1 MEGNVINSFIF
12 DMTLIIT
19 FTYIKIKIIDAYMEK
34 KSYKAYLVW
43 VYSLLNSMLAVALM
57 MHHITY
63 KGMIFDLRHA
73 PIFISSYLFG
83 YKGGLT
89 VMIAPLFYRLYLGG
103 PNTCDGILI
112 GILLPVAVGILFHT
126 SETSKLRNII
136 NIKRIALVFT
146 LSQVLRILLLLVK
159 TEMTFSSRLYIEANL
174 AVFSY
179 ISLICIVM
187 MLNDQIKRLNDQRN
201 LKKSEERYK
210 KLVELLPDPLYVSK
224 GEEIVFVNSAAVK
237 LLGYSDPAQVLY
249 KSLDEVILPHQILYD
264 QVKQQ
269 RQILF
274 SRETQLPFTEQTA
287 YLNNGQEIEIE
298 VGSTSF
304 EYRGDYYAITIL
316 RDINERK
323 KLQRR
328 KEKLEE
334 EEKLLKNAMEYDA
347 LKTEFFANLSHEL
360 KTPLNLIYSTVQL
373 MSLKMK
379 NEDKTQ
385 VFLEKSLDI
394 LKQNCFRMMR
404 LVNNLIDITKIDSGY
419 FELELQEINIV
430 QVVEDIIM
438 SVAHYAESKGMTLLF
453 DTQMEEKYMLI
464 DLNSIERIILNLL
477 SNAIKFTNTGGEI
490 LVYVYEHEDNVR
502 ISVKDTGVGIPE
514 EKQTQIFERF
524 RQVDKSFARNREG
537 SGIGLSL
544 VKSLVAL
551 HGGNITLKSEPG
563 IGTEVIIELPV
574 KKSETENIS
583 KANSAQMNMKNNNVE
598 FVNIE
603 FSDIYGFY
611 QYYKRDN
618 DSA

>member
-12 DMTLIIT
+12 DMTIIIT
-19 FTYIKIKIIDAYMEK
+19 FTYIKIKIIDVYMEK
-34 KSYKAYLVW
+34 KSYKGYLVW

-57 MHHITY
+57 MNHVTY
-63 KGMIFDLRHA
+63 RSMIFDLRHA

-89 VMIAPLFYRLYLGG
+89 VMIAPILYRLYLGG
-103 PNTCDGILI
+103 SNTLNGVLLGIM
-112 GILLPVAVGILFHT
+112 LPVAVGVLFHT
-126 SETSKLRNII
+126 SENNRLRNII
-136 NIKRIALVFT
+136 NIKRIVLVFT
-146 LSQVLRILLLLVK
+146 LFQILRIFLFA
-159 TEMTFSSRLYIEANL
+159 TRMEMTLSSRLYIEANL
-174 AVFSY
+174 TVFSY
-179 ISLICIVM
+179 ISLICIVI
-187 MLNDQIKRLNDQRN
+187 MLNDQIKRLNDQKN

-224 GEEIVFVNSAAVK
+224 GEEIIFVNSAAVD

-249 KSLDEVILPHQILYD
+249 KNLDEVILPHPAFYD
-264 QVKQQ
+264 EVKKQ
-269 RQILF
+269 RRILF
-274 SRETQLPFTEQTA
+274 SRETKAAFTEQTA
-287 YLNNGQEIEIE
+287 YLSNGKEIEIE

-328 KEKLEE
+328 KEKIEE
-334 EEKLLKNAMEYDA
+334 EEKLLKNAMEYEG

-379 NEDKTQ
+379 NEDRTQ

-430 QVVEDIIM
+430 QVVEDIVM
-438 SVAHYAESKGMTLLF
+438 SVTHYTESKGMTLLF
-453 DTQMEEKYMLI
+453 DTEMEEKYMLV
-464 DLNSIERIILNLL
+464 DLNSVERIILNLL
-477 SNAIKFTNTGGEI
+477 SNAVKFTNSGGEI
-490 LVYVYEHEDNVR
+490 FVYMYEHEDKVR
-502 ISVKDTGVGIPE
+502 ISVKDTGIGIPE
-514 EKQTQIFERF
+514 EKQALIFERF
-524 RQVDKSFARNREG
+524 RQVDKSFARNHEG

-551 HGGNITLKSEPG
+551 HDGNITLKSEPS

-574 KKSETENIS
+574 RKSESENIP
-583 KANSAQMNMKNNNVE
+583 KANSAQMDMKNNNVE

-611 QYYKRDN
+611 QYYKRDDN
-618 DSA
+618 SA

>member
-1 MEGNVINSFIF
+1 
-12 DMTLIIT
+12 
-19 FTYIKIKIIDAYMEK
+19 MEK
-34 KSYKAYLVW
+34 KSYKGYLVW

-57 MHHITY
+57 MNHVTY
-63 KGMIFDLRHA
+63 RSMIFDLRHA

-89 VMIAPLFYRLYLGG
+89 VMIAPILYRLYLGG
-103 PNTCDGILI
+103 SNTLNGVLLGIM
-112 GILLPVAVGILFHT
+112 LPVAVGVLFHT
-126 SETSKLRNII
+126 SENNRLRNII
-136 NIKRIALVFT
+136 NIKRIVLVFT
-146 LSQVLRILLLLVK
+146 LFQILRIFLFA
-159 TEMTFSSRLYIEANL
+159 TRMEMTLSSRLYIEANL
-174 AVFSY
+174 TVFSY
-179 ISLICIVM
+179 ISLICIVI
-187 MLNDQIKRLNDQRN
+187 MLNDQIKRLNDQKN

-224 GEEIVFVNSAAVK
+224 GEEIIFVNSAAVD

-249 KSLDEVILPHQILYD
+249 KNLDEVILPHPAFYD
-264 QVKQQ
+264 EVKKQ
-269 RQILF
+269 RRILF
-274 SRETQLPFTEQTA
+274 SRETKAAFTEQTA
-287 YLNNGQEIEIE
+287 YLSNGKEIEIE

-328 KEKLEE
+328 KEKIEE
-334 EEKLLKNAMEYDA
+334 EEKLLKNAMEYEG

-379 NEDKTQ
+379 NEDRTQ

-394 LKQNCFRMMR
+394 LKQNCFRMIR

-430 QVVEDIIM
+430 QVVEDIVM
-438 SVAHYAESKGMTLLF
+438 SVTHYTESKGMTLLF
-453 DTQMEEKYMLI
+453 DTEMEEKYMLV
-464 DLNSIERIILNLL
+464 DLNSVERIILNLL
-477 SNAIKFTNTGGEI
+477 SNAVKFTNSGGEI
-490 LVYVYEHEDNVR
+490 FVYMYEHEDKVR
-502 ISVKDTGVGIPE
+502 ISVKDTGIGIPE
-514 EKQTQIFERF
+514 EKQALIFERF
-524 RQVDKSFARNREG
+524 RQVDKSFARNHEG

-551 HGGNITLKSEPG
+551 HDGNITLKSEPS

-574 KKSETENIS
+574 RKSESENIP
-583 KANSAQMNMKNNNVE
+583 KANSAQMDMKNNNVE

-611 QYYKRDN
+611 QYYKRDDN
-618 DSA
+618 SA

>member
-1 MEGNVINSFIF
+1 MEANVINSFIF
-12 DMTLIIT
+12 DMTIIIT
-19 FTYIKIKIIDAYMEK
+19 FTYIKIKIIDVYMEK
-34 KSYKAYLVW
+34 KSYKGYLVW

-57 MHHITY
+57 MHHVTY
-63 KGMIFDLRHA
+63 RSMIFDLRHA

-89 VMIAPLFYRLYLGG
+89 VMIAPILYRLYLGG
-103 PNTCDGILI
+103 SNTLNGVLLGIM
-112 GILLPVAVGILFHT
+112 LPVAVGVLFHT
-126 SETSKLRNII
+126 SENNRLRNII
-136 NIKRIALVFT
+136 NIKRIVLVFT
-146 LSQVLRILLLLVK
+146 LFQILRIFLFA
-159 TEMTFSSRLYIEANL
+159 TRMEMTLSSRLYIEANL
-174 AVFSY
+174 TVFSY
-179 ISLICIVM
+179 ISLICIVI
-187 MLNDQIKRLNDQRN
+187 MLNDQIKRLNDQKN

-224 GEEIVFVNSAAVK
+224 GEEIIFVNSAAVD

-249 KSLDEVILPHQILYD
+249 KNLDEVILPHPAFYD
-264 QVKQQ
+264 EVKKQ
-269 RQILF
+269 RRILF
-274 SRETQLPFTEQTA
+274 SRETKAAFTEQTA
-287 YLNNGQEIEIE
+287 YLSNGKEIEIE

-328 KEKLEE
+328 KEKIEE
-334 EEKLLKNAMEYDA
+334 EEKLLKNAMEYEG

-379 NEDKTQ
+379 NEDRTQ

-430 QVVEDIIM
+430 QVVEDIVM
-438 SVAHYAESKGMTLLF
+438 SVTHYTESKGMTLLF
-453 DTQMEEKYMLI
+453 DTEMEEKYMLV
-464 DLNSIERIILNLL
+464 DLNSVERIILNLL
-477 SNAIKFTNTGGEI
+477 SNAVKFTNSGGEI
-490 LVYVYEHEDNVR
+490 FVYMYEHEDKVR
-502 ISVKDTGVGIPE
+502 ISVKDTGIGIPE
-514 EKQTQIFERF
+514 EKQALIFERF
-524 RQVDKSFARNREG
+524 RQVDKSFARNHEG

-551 HGGNITLKSEPG
+551 HDGNITLKSEPS

-574 KKSETENIS
+574 RKSESENIP
-583 KANSAQMNMKNNNVE
+583 KANSAQMDMKNNNVE

-611 QYYKRDN
+611 QYYKRDDN
-618 DSA
+618 SA